1 MTRRIVSCVES
12 DKLIADS
19 LSVVGG
25 HHNYMKGN
33 PDFTDPR
40 GRAETVTI
48 WETADGE
55 WLTNTLDADGCTH
68 YVEPAPLN
76 FSTMSDAE
84 IVGHVKEADIEGH
97 IETDC
102 HPEYGSSQ
110 PGHVYV
116 YEDGTVSGQ
125 DNGNADIQVSVW
137 VNTIDEDTSTIEV
150 TDDIERFV

>member
-1 MTRRIVSCVES
+1 MTRRTVTCVES

-48 WETADGE
+48 WETADGD

-76 FSTMSDAE
+76 FSTMSDTE
-84 IVGHVKEADIEGH
+84 IVTHVEDADIGGRVVVKILPEFCY
-97 IETDC
+97 DC
-102 HPEYGSSQ
+102 CG
-110 PGHVYV
+110 
-116 YEDGTVSGQ
+116 DKVSIFMKG
-125 DNGNADIQVSVW
+125 
-137 VNTIDEDTSTIEV
+137 
-150 TDDIERFV
+150 TDDEWCEHCRRCRGTGFEPEEVE